1 MSEVPFWDE
10 SFRNY
15 EEGVIPFL
23 EFSYEKWRLLM
34 NHEGD
39 IDLKLAYNEDLDEAG
54 LFVCRDGNVIARII
68 NPDDTHH
75 WVPAYKR
82 SADIMKAFREAAED
96 DWRRTSDDFE
106 EDHKPSADVLL
117 KYMKS
122 ILKDGGAS

>member
-1 MSEVPFWDE
+1 MSDELFYDE
-10 SFRNY
+10 STRNY
-15 EEGVIPFL
+15 DEGMIPFL

-75 WVPAYKR
+75 WVPAFMR
-82 SADIMKAFREAAED
+82 SADIMNAFRKAAED
-96 DWRRTSDDFE
+96 DWRRTVSDFE
-106 EDHKPSADVLL
+106 EDHKQSANILI
-117 KYMKS
+117 KYLNN
-122 ILKDGGAS
+122 IANEGGDS